1 MSCQS
6 SVGEAN
12 IMREYT
18 MGKAFVT
25 PYFDWTTFFN
35 TLLGTKSFKGAI
47 RAANG
52 FSENNNKSGHQRGRS
67 KRVLHKKKMS
77 RVKP

>member
-1 MSCQS
+1 M
-6 SVGEAN
+6 GEAN

-18 MGKAFVT
+18 IGKAFVT
-25 PYFDWTTFFN
+25 PYFDWTLFFN
-35 TLLGTKSFKGAI
+35 TLLDTKSFQSAV

-52 FSENNNKSGHQRGRS
+52 FSEENNKPGHQRGRS